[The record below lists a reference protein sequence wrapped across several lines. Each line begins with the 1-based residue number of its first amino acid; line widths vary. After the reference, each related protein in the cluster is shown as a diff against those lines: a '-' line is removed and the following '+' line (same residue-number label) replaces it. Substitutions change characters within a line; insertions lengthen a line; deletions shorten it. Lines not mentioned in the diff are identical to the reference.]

1 MIERPP
7 EAQPGSR
14 MPSHRSAAVVPLVDL
29 RPEAGSFR
37 EDVIAGLSRA
47 VKSLPPKYF
56 YDARGSELFEAIC
69 ELPEYYPTRTE
80 IALMLEHGP
89 AMARLPGPGCA
100 VIEYGS
106 GSGRKTRILLEAVAP
121 VAYVA
126 IDIAREQLANTAA
139 QIAREFPGVAVTAVC
154 ADYSR
159 PLELPEGTV
168 PGSARRVIY
177 FPGSTIG
184 NLSPHEAAEFLVVA
198 RRLAGA
204 GGGML
209 VGVDLKKDSARLNA
223 AYNDESGVTARFN
236 LNLLA
241 RINRELGGDF
251 DLSAFRHHAFY
262 NERLGRI
269 EMHLVS
275 LKEQRVRVDSASFS
289 FRGGETIHTE
299 NSYKYT
305 VAEFQALARGAGF
318 EPAAC
323 WTDADELFAVHYL
336 AAPSRAP
343 AR

>member
-1 MIERPP
+1 
-7 EAQPGSR
+7 
-14 MPSHRSAAVVPLVDL
+14 MPYRSAAVPLVDL

-37 EDVIAGLSRA
+37 DDVIAGLSRR

-80 IALMLEHGP
+80 TALMLERGA
-89 AMARLPGPGCA
+89 AMARHPGPRCA

-106 GSGRKTRILLEAVAP
+106 GSGRKTRVLLGALDP
-121 VAYVA
+121 VAYVP
-126 IDIAREQLANTAA
+126 IDIAREQLARTAA
-139 QIAREFPGVAVTAVC
+139 EISRAFPRAAVTAVC

-159 PLELPEGTV
+159 PLALPEGAV
-168 PGSARRVIY
+168 PASARRVIY

-184 NLSPHEAAEFLVVA
+184 NLTPPEAADFLAVA

-209 VGVDLKKDSARLNA
+209 VGVDLKKDRARLNA
-223 AYNDESGVTARFN
+223 AYNDARGVTARFN

-262 NERLGRI
+262 NERLGRV

-275 LKEQRVRVDSASFS
+275 LRKQRVRVDGASFS
-289 FRGGETIHTE
+289 FHGGETIHTE

-305 VAEFQALARGAGF
+305 VPEFQALARGAGF
-318 EPAAC
+318 EPVDC
-323 WTDADELFAVHYL
+323 WTDPEALFAVHYL
-336 AAPSRAP
+336 AAPARA
-343 AR
+343 ARAR

>member
-1 MIERPP
+1 
-7 EAQPGSR
+7 
-14 MPSHRSAAVVPLVDL
+14 MPSHRSAAAAVPLVDL

-37 EDVIAGLSRA
+37 EDVLAGLSRTA
-47 VKSLPPKYF
+47 KSLPPKYF
-56 YDARGSELFEAIC
+56 YDARGSELFEEIC

-80 IALMLEHGP
+80 IALMLERGA
-89 AMARLPGPGCA
+89 AMARLLGPRCA
-100 VIEYGS
+100 LIEYGS
-106 GSGRKTRILLEAVAP
+106 GSGRKTRILLEALEP

-126 IDIAREQLANTAA
+126 IDIAGEQLVRTASR
-139 QIAREFPGVAVTAVC
+139 IADDFPGVSVTAVC

-159 PLELPEGTV
+159 PLELPAGAV
-168 PGSARRVIY
+168 PAASRRVVY

-184 NLSPHEAAEFLVVA
+184 NLNPPEAAAFLAVA
-198 RRLAGA
+198 RRLAGT

-223 AYNDESGVTARFN
+223 AYNDARGVTARFN

-241 RINRELGGDF
+241 RINRELGADF

-275 LKEQRVRVDSASFS
+275 LKEQRVRIDGTSFF

-323 WTDADELFAVHYL
+323 WTDRDALFAVHYL
-336 AAPSRAP
+336 AVPPRP
-343 AR
+343 ARAAR

>member
-1 MIERPP
+1 
-7 EAQPGSR
+7 
-14 MPSHRSAAVVPLVDL
+14 MPHRSAAAAVPLVDL

-37 EDVIAGLSRA
+37 DDVIAGLSQSAR
-47 VKSLPPKYF
+47 SLPPKYF

-80 IALMLEHGP
+80 VALMLDRGA
-89 AMARLPGPGCA
+89 AMARHPGPGCA

-106 GSGRKTRILLEAVAP
+106 GSGRKTRILLEALRP
-121 VAYVA
+121 RAYVP
-126 IDIAREQLANTAA
+126 IDIAREQLEKTAA
-139 QIAREFPGVAVTAVC
+139 EISRAFPGVAVTAVC

-159 PLELPEGTV
+159 PLELPRGAV
-168 PGSARRVIY
+168 PASARRVVY

-184 NLSPHEAAEFLVVA
+184 NLTPPEAAAFLDVA

-223 AYNDESGVTARFN
+223 AYNDARGVTARFN

-262 NERLGRI
+262 NQRLGRV

-275 LKEQRVRVDSASFS
+275 LRQQRVRVDGVSFS

-299 NSYKYT
+299 SSYKYT
-305 VAEFQALARGAGF
+305 ATEFQALARGAGF
-318 EPAAC
+318 EPVEY
-323 WTDADELFAVHYL
+323 WTDAEALFAVHYL
-336 AAPSRAP
+336 AVPSRA
-343 AR
+343 RTR